1 MNTRILIMVVMI
13 FLSGCSR
20 QGVYDNI
27 QMDNQRRCESVPMP
41 EYQDC
46 IDASSQSYEEYER
59 QRQELLSR

>member
-1 MNTRILIMVVMI
+1 MNTRALIILAMI
-13 FLSGCSR
+13 CLSGCGR

-27 QMDNQRRCESVPMP
+27 QMDNKRRCESVPVP